1 MKMWKVAVCGLSKLS
16 NAKARTDTPKCQGV
30 HANGCCRAFT
40 FASVLS
46 TGLLLPACPISSN
59 SAPPRTT
66 ITAVGHKARQPLLP
80 EVALPSVCEL
90 PWITSQTRQL
100 R

>member
-66 ITAVGHKARQPLLP
+66 ITAVGLRLVSLCCLKLRYLP
-80 EVALPSVCEL
+80 FANCHG
-90 PWITSQTRQL
+90 
-100 R
+100 